1 MTCLDSKKW
10 QKYCNDCLV
19 IDSLIWFYT
28 GYFYPW
34 SPKDLTRAKA
44 IAQYNLATAHAIRGE
59 YDKAGQNLGEVGQVF
74 RKSICTV
81 WIQNQL
87 NKLRNSFF
95 TL

>member
-19 IDSLIWFYT
+19 IDSLIQFYT

-59 YDKAGQNLGEVGQVF
+59 YDKSGQNLGEVGQVF

-81 WIQNQL
+81 
-87 NKLRNSFF
+87 
-95 TL
+95 